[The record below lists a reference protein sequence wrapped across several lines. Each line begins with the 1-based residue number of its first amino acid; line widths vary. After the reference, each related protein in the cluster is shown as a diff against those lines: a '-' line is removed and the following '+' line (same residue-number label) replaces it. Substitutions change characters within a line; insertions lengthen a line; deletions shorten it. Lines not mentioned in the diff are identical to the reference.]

1 MASNDEKFLGYI
13 RYCGQLVEDGLI
25 DARKSAQALIGF
37 DEAIRFFVGCQ
48 SSEFKE
54 IDFDLPVRIRQ
65 GSWEALIPDAIFWAK
80 TIVGAG
86 VTAYSIKAAQKM
98 AENDF
103 DNIGFKDVLK
113 NSLEAILWVVRIGKH
128 IGTLNKK
135 RFESVKFRNKNME
148 IGIPNVNGEYLWVP
162 KSFLDLYAKCPKSL
176 LEKVANLI
184 ENERVLIIGMFEKE
198 EEISERITLPYKKI
212 FAPNDEDEI
221 LFPEL
226 KHGME
231 VVLKGEVTRGNETS
245 NSVGFRYQEHI
256 LTAYPETGSI
266 VRYKH
271 ALFLKAQIIGTISRA
286 DNTGNFNAK
295 RPKIIFTDIIPE
307 EAKTEEAKTKDL
319 PLFKDDEE

>member
-1 MASNDEKFLGYI
+1 MATNNEKFIGYI
-13 RYCGQLVEDGLI
+13 RYCGQLVENGLI

-48 SSEFKE
+48 NSELKE

-65 GSWEALIPDAIFWAK
+65 GSWEALIPDAIFWIK
-80 TIVGAG
+80 TAVGAG
-86 VTAYSIKAAQKM
+86 ATVYSIKAAQKM

-103 DNIGFKDVLK
+103 DNIGFKTVLK

-135 RFESVKFRNKNME
+135 KFESVKFRNENRE
-148 IGIPNVNGEYLWVP
+148 IGIPNVDGVYLWVP
-162 KSFLDLYAKCPKSL
+162 KSFLDLYVKCPKSL

-198 EEISERITLPYKKI
+198 NEISERITFPYKKI
-212 FAPNDEDEI
+212 FAPNDEEEI

-226 KHGME
+226 KHGAE
-231 VVLKGEVTRGNETS
+231 VLLEGEVTRGNETS
-245 NSVGFRYQEHI
+245 NSIGFKYQEHI

-271 ALFLKAQIIGTISRA
+271 VLFLKAKIAGTISRA
-286 DNTGNFNAK
+286 DGTGNFNAK
-295 RPKIIFTDIIPE
+295 RPKIIFTDIVPE
-307 EAKTEEAKTKDL
+307 NAKMKDL
-319 PLFKDDEE
+319 PLFKDYEE